1 MTKPIALIVE
11 DNPQLNKIFSIT
23 LQADFATEICSDGDS
38 ALARLAEIVPAI
50 VILDLHLP
58 TTSGKEI
65 LMYIRSEA
73 RLADTRIIICTADER
88 QAQSL
93 EDEADIV
100 LLKPVSP
107 AQLRQ
112 IASRFTHEQSVP

>member
-1 MTKPIALIVE
+1 MSKPIAFIVE
-11 DNPQLNKIFSIT
+11 DNPQLSKIFSIS
-23 LQADFATEICSDGDS
+23 LQADFVTEAASDGDV

-58 TTSGKEI
+58 VKSGKEI

-73 RLADTRIIICTADER
+73 RLANTRVIICTADER
-88 QAQSL
+88 KAQAL
-93 EDEADIV
+93 ENEADIV

-107 AQLRQ
+107 SQLRQ
-112 IASRFTHEQSVP
+112 IASRFI

>member
-1 MTKPIALIVE
+1 MSKPIAFIVE
-11 DNPQLNKIFSIT
+11 DDPQLSKIFSVS
-23 LQADFATEICSDGDS
+23 LQTDFATEVSGDGES
-38 ALARLAEIVPAI
+38 ALARLAEIVPAL

-58 TTSGKEI
+58 GKSGQEI
-65 LMYIRSEA
+65 LVYIRSEA
-73 RLADTRIIICTADER
+73 RLTNTRVIICSADER
-88 QAQSL
+88 KAQAL

-112 IASRFTHEQSVP
+112 IASRFK